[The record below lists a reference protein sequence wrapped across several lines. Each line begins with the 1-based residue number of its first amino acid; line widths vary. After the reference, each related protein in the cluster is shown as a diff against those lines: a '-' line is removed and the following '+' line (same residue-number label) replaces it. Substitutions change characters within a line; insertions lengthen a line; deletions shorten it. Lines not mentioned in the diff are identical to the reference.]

1 MGFRVN
7 KRIKLCKGVTLNVGK
22 KGISTSV
29 KVGNT
34 TINSKGRVTTRIA
47 PGVSYTTNLNTN
59 KNKATKANNNQAQ
72 NNTYIA
78 PTREPVERSKSIS
91 IILCCLGFI
100 GLGGFHKFYEKKYV
114 IGVIYLITM
123 GLFFIGTII
132 DLIALIGKPSKY
144 YI

>member
-7 KRIKLCKGVTLNVGK
+7 KRIKLCKGVSLNVGK

-29 KVGNT
+29 KIGNT

-47 PGVSYTTNLNTN
+47 PGVSYTTNLNTD
-59 KNKATKANNNQAQ
+59 KNKATKINNSQMQ
-72 NNTYIA
+72 NNVYSTS
-78 PTREPVERSKSIS
+78 TRGSIERNKSIS

-114 IGVIYLITM
+114 MGVIYLLTM

-132 DLIALIGKPSKY
+132 DLICLTGKPSKY
-144 YI
+144 YV